1 MQPNPT
7 SGVPKFLFVFVAVGI
22 VLDAFGVKELIAKD
36 VRAAL
41 PFFLSGAMF
50 TFIPLVIATQWKK
63 QQAQVD
69 VAAQKRREDP
79 APWLRR
85 ADWAKRE
92 IEAKEISPPFVFF
105 IAAAVAVGFGFF
117 GARSFSRGHWDSL
130 FSWLPVLFTL
140 IPAIIM
146 VALGCRAVARHKKF
160 GKSVF
165 KLRSATGVI
174 GGKLEGNIHGESQ
187 IELPGDFKVQLACYQ
202 QTGGGDNAK
211 VKKLWDASQPV
222 RVPGGTGIFVIPVSI
237 TIPATCEESSDADPG
252 NLVFWRLEATAKVP
266 GVNFLAR
273 FEVPVFKP
281 RSSTTP
287 SPAASQ

>member
-1 MQPNPT
+1 MQPNPM

-22 VLDAFGVKELIAKD
+22 VLEAFGVKELITKD

-50 TFIPLVIATQWKK
+50 TFIPLVMATQLKK

-79 APWLRR
+79 APWLQR

-92 IEAKEISPPFVFF
+92 IAAKEISPPFVFF
-105 IAAAVAVGFGFF
+105 IAAVILVFIALWQFKRFHTSDRDPLVMKLFSALFF
-117 GARSFSRGHWDSL
+117 G
-130 FSWLPVLFTL
+130 
-140 IPAIIM
+140 IPFVMAAVM
-146 VALGCRAVARHKKF
+146 AALGVRAVARHKKF
-160 GKSVF
+160 GKSLF

-222 RVPGGTGIFVIPVSI
+222 RVPGGTGIFVIPISI
-237 TIPATCEESSDADPG
+237 AIPATCEESSDADPS
-252 NLVFWRLEATAKVP
+252 NLIFWRLEATAKVP

-281 RSSTTP
+281 RSSPTP
-287 SPAASQ
+287 

>member
-22 VLDAFGVKELIAKD
+22 VLEAFGVKELITKD

-105 IAAAVAVGFGFF
+105 IAAGILVFIALWQFKGFHTAGDNWLFPILFWGMPLLMAVVMVG
-117 GARSFSRGHWDSL
+117 
-130 FSWLPVLFTL
+130 
-140 IPAIIM
+140 
-146 VALGCRAVARHKKF
+146 LGCRAVARHKKF
-160 GKSVF
+160 GKPLF

-187 IELPGDFKVQLACYQ
+187 IELPGEFKVQLACYQ
-202 QTGGGDNAK
+202 QSGGGDNSK

-222 RVPGGTGIFVIPVSI
+222 RLPGGTGIFVIPVSI
-237 TIPATCEESSDADPG
+237 TIPANCEESSDADPG